1 MESFQIRVITLNK
14 SSPLVSSM
22 RRLFPTADV
31 GIQRAVDL
39 RSVSP
44 EALVRARLITS
55 NVFFSL
61 KNGRK
66 WDHEVPTAGAVGLA
80 QANRLAL
87 MGSPRVPILILED
100 DCVIKDEPKFQRDMA
115 TLIANQDRFDVAAFS
130 ILPHDPTSKLAWRA
144 PPNFEEVHGPFM
156 WTHCVFF
163 TPRGRRRVHKILKA
177 PLSMQIDS
185 LFGIHATFQ
194 ELVVIGQVREYTTSQ
209 TTHASTIQNNVEVRM
224 HASHLVTGGVRM
236 VDTVARCA
244 EHSAYLGLTTCIL
257 ACTMFVCHRCRGS
270 PSRAT

>member
-1 MESFQIRVITLNK
+1 MASLQIRVVTLKK
-14 SSPLVSSM
+14 SSPLVVLM

-66 WDHEVPTAGAVGLA
+66 WDHEVPSAGAVGLA

-87 MGSPRVPILILED
+87 MESPRVPLLLLED
-100 DCVIKDEPKFQRDMA
+100 DCVINDEASFQRDMA
-115 TLIANQDRFDVAAFS
+115 KLLSSRDKFDVAAFS
-130 ILPHDPTSKLAWRA
+130 IQPREATTRLTWDA

-156 WTHCVFF
+156 WTHCVLF
-163 TPRGRRRVHKILKA
+163 TPRGRRRVHAILKA

-185 LFGIHATFQ
+185 LFGIHATFG
-194 ELVVIGQVREYTTSQ
+194 ELVLIGQVRMYTTSQ
-209 TTHASTIQNNVEVRM
+209 STHASSIQNNAKEV
-224 HASHLVTGGVRM
+224 SEHLVTTMSSMFHTGGTWEQSQLHFLCVGVTMSTIVGIFCAYRQC
-236 VDTVARCA
+236 VARGV
-244 EHSAYLGLTTCIL
+244 L
-257 ACTMFVCHRCRGS
+257 R
-270 PSRAT
+270 